1 MPASKPALSVKVL
14 LLANKV
20 PYPPFDGSSLAIR
33 SMVEAYRLNE
43 VAVRLLVLNTNKHH
57 RDPAT
62 VRRNTPPGVEIDL
75 LPVRTRPTAL
85 GALLNLA
92 NPLPYH
98 VSRFYKPILKR
109 ALRSLLKAETFDY
122 IQLEGLAMAP
132 YAAYIRRYSQAPVLL
147 RAHNIEHHIWER
159 HQAHEKNFLRR
170 LYLQLEN
177 TRLRRYE
184 KKQLQAMDGLLF
196 IAAPDRDWFRAQG
209 GKQPAAVFP
218 CGTDASAP
226 KQTPSAPSYDITYL
240 ASLDW
245 LPNQQGMQWFMDQ
258 VWPRL
263 QTLRPGTTMA
273 LAGQRMPEHLRRWQS
288 SLFHVIGAVKDGPGF
303 IQEGLLTVVPLLAG
317 SGMRVKLIENLA
329 IGQPMVVTPQA
340 AEGLPLQNGEHLL
353 IEQDPEAFARAT
365 VQLLKQPA
373 EASVLG
379 QTGQSWVLR
388 HYQHAQIGKRL
399 LDFLQKL

>member
-1 MPASKPALSVKVL
+1 MPALTVKVL

-33 SMVEAYRLNE
+33 SMVEAYRQNE

-62 VRRNTPPGVEIDL
+62 VRQSTPPGVEIDL
-75 LPVRTRPTAL
+75 LPVRTQPTAL

-92 NPLPYH
+92 GPLPYH
-98 VSRFYKPILKR
+98 VSRFYQPVLKR
-109 ALRSLLKAETFDY
+109 ALRALLKVETFDY

-159 HQAHEKNFLRR
+159 HQAHEKNRLRR

-196 IAAPDRDWFRAQG
+196 IAAPDRDWYLKQG
-209 GKQPAAVFP
+209 GQQPAEVFP
-218 CGTDASAP
+218 CGTDAP
-226 KQTPSAPSYDITYL
+226 QPDQEQPTPQYDITYL

-245 LPNQQGMQWFMDQ
+245 LPNQQGMQWFMEK
-258 VWPRL
+258 VWPRI
-263 QTLRPGTTMA
+263 QDLRPGTTMA
-273 LAGQRMPEHLRRWQS
+273 LAGQRMPDHLRRWQS
-288 SLFHVIGAVKDGPGF
+288 SRFHVIGAVEDGPGF
-303 IQEGLLTVVPLLAG
+303 IREGALTVVPLLAG

-340 AEGLPLQNGEHLL
+340 AEGLPLENGQQLL
-353 IEQDPEAFARAT
+353 IEQAPEAFARAT
-365 VQLLKQPA
+365 VQLLEQPA
-373 EASVLG
+373 KASALG
-379 QTGQSWVLR
+379 QTGKNWVLR

-399 LDFLQKL
+399 LDFLQKG